1 MQERVKVK
9 HNKKRNTAFLY
20 ETLVKELTKSI
31 VNKDNQ
37 KRKVIVG
44 ILKEHFGKN
53 SVLHKE
59 LDVYKSL
66 YESKGLDNVT
76 ATRLIQEAKRVYLSL
91 NSQDIFNQQ
100 TIIINDVN
108 KKVNASVFTNF
119 MSNYKDLATIAQI
132 FDNEIP
138 MKTRVILEEYLIDRL
153 STQDDPQNNLKPI
166 DSLVYKEFVKK
177 FNDKYGASLMEEQ
190 KQLLTKYIASYSNDD
205 IDFKVYLNEEIG
217 RIKQIVISS
226 KQITESK
233 QREGLVNILESFR
246 TNQIT
251 PAMIEKV
258 LKLQQLVKELV

>member
-1 MQERVKVK
+1 MQKLKLK
-9 HNKKRNTAFLY
+9 HNKKRNTAFLF
-20 ETLVKELTKSI
+20 ESLTKELTKAI
-31 VNKDNQ
+31 VNKDEKTKQ
-37 KRKVIVG
+37 IILSVI
-44 ILKEHFGKN
+44 KEHFKKG
-53 SVLHKE
+53 SILSKE

-66 YESKGLDNVT
+66 YETRGLNKDT
-76 ATRLIQEAKRVYLSL
+76 ANRMLNEAKRMYATFMP
-91 NSQDIFNQQ
+91 QDIFNQQ
-100 TIIINDVN
+100 TRIINDVN

>member
-1 MQERVKVK
+1 MKICVTSIGSISGPFVT
-9 HNKKRNTAFLY
+9 KRL
-20 ETLVKELTKSI
+20 
-31 VNKDNQ
+31 
-37 KRKVIVG
+37 
-44 ILKEHFGKN
+44 
-53 SVLHKE
+53 
-59 LDVYKSL
+59 
-66 YESKGLDNVT
+66 
-76 ATRLIQEAKRVYLSL
+76 
-91 NSQDIFNQQ
+91 
-100 TIIINDVN
+100 
-108 KKVNASVFTNF
+108 
-119 MSNYKDLATIAQI
+119 KDLGH
-132 FDNEIP
+132 E
-138 MKTRVILEEYLIDRL
+138 VIGLNIQTQEYLIDRL

>member
-1 MQERVKVK
+1 
-9 HNKKRNTAFLY
+9 
-20 ETLVKELTKSI
+20 
-31 VNKDNQ
+31 
-37 KRKVIVG
+37 
-44 ILKEHFGKN
+44 
-53 SVLHKE
+53 
-59 LDVYKSL
+59 
-66 YESKGLDNVT
+66 
-76 ATRLIQEAKRVYLSL
+76 
-91 NSQDIFNQQ
+91 
-100 TIIINDVN
+100 
-108 KKVNASVFTNF
+108 

-138 MKTRVILEEYLIDRL
+138 MKTRVILEQYLIDRL

-177 FNDKYGASLMEEQ
+177 FNEKYGTSLMEEQ

-217 RIKQIVISS
+217 RIRQAVLSS
-226 KQITESK
+226 KQITENK

-258 LKLQQLVKELV
+258 LKLQQLVKELD